1 MAIGEIIGS
10 IFSADA
16 TKKAARTAAG
26 ASREALDLQREIYNQ
41 NRDDLAPYRETG
53 TAALGQLAQLLGINA
68 PQSAP
73 VVAETPAPTGEYT
86 LDPIQLAQVLRP
98 YLDMDLDEVSSDR
111 QYLLDNFPDQMDRIN
126 SPEPT
131 ITLSPVS
138 TLSEALSDSP
148 VSTLSEAL
156 SDPAPTTVP
165 EVEQVEP
172 ATPDYSAFFETP
184 GYQFALSEGL
194 RANEARAAARG
205 RLNSSA
211 TDRSNIRYAT
221 GLADQTYN
229 DYLNRLASM
238 AGIGQTA
245 NTATAG
251 LGANFA
257 NSAGTNIAN
266 AGTARASGYLGQA
279 NTINNAINSY
289 NTTSSINNLIDA
301 LNARRP
307 DSLYDSL
314 YGGMDASNFGY
325 GPSYGL
331 YS

>member
-1 MAIGEIIGS
+1 MGLFEELAGPVVGGLFGLS
-10 IFSADA
+10 ATDRAADA
-16 TKKAARTAAG
+16 TAD
-26 ASREALDLQREIYNQ
+26 ASRDAVALKREIYNQ

-53 TAALGQLAQLLGINA
+53 TAALGQLAQLLGINV

-86 LDPIQLAQVLRP
+86 LDPAQLAQVLQP
-98 YLDMDLDEVSSDR
+98 YLEGNPAGISQER
-111 QYLLDNFPDQMDRIN
+111 QYILDNFPELVDRIN
-126 SPEPT
+126 APEPT
-131 ITLSPVS
+131 VTLSPVGAP
-138 TLSEALSDSP
+138 SES
-148 VSTLSEAL
+148 
-156 SDPAPTTVP
+156 APTTVP
-165 EVEQVEP
+165 ETEQAEP

-184 GYQFALSEGL
+184 GYQFTLNEALT
-194 RANEARAAARG
+194 ANEGRAAARG

-211 TDRSNIRYAT
+211 TDRSNMRYAT

-229 DYLNRLASM
+229 NYLNRLASM

-279 NTINNAINSY
+279 NTINNALNSY
-289 NTTSSINNLIDA
+289 MNYSAYNNLA
-301 LNARRP
+301 N
-307 DSLYDSL
+307 SLYNTPP
-314 YGGMDASNFGY
+314 A
-325 GPSYGL
+325 PSRADF
-331 YS
+331 YSTPAYNLG

>member
-1 MAIGEIIGS
+1 MPIDKIFGS
-10 IFSADA
+10 LISANA

-26 ASREALDLQREIYNQ
+26 ASREATELQREIYNQ

-53 TAALGQLAQLLGINA
+53 TAALGQLAQLLGINV
-68 PQSAP
+68 PQAP
-73 VVAETPAPTGEYT
+73 VATETVAPPTAEYT
-86 LDPIQLAQVLRP
+86 LDPAQLAQILQP
-98 YLDMDLDEVSSDR
+98 YLEGNPAEISSDR
-111 QYLLDNFPDQMDRIN
+111 QYILDNFPDLVEMIG

-131 ITLSPVS
+131 VTLSPVG
-138 TLSEALSDSP
+138 TLSEALTAPVESP
-148 VSTLSEAL
+148 VETAQET
-156 SDPAPTTVP
+156 PA
-165 EVEQVEP
+165 E
-172 ATPDYSAFFETP
+172 PDYSAFFNTP
-184 GYQFALSEGL
+184 GYQFTLNEALK
-194 RANEARAAARG
+194 ANEGRAAARG

-229 DYLNRLASM
+229 NYLNRLASV

-245 NTATAG
+245 NTTTAG

-279 NTINNAINSY
+279 NTLNNMLNSY
-289 NTTSSINNLIDA
+289 NTASALNNLADS
-301 LNARRP
+301 LNTRRP
-307 DSLYDSL
+307 GNLYDSL
-314 YGGMDASNFGY
+314 YGNLDASNFGY
-325 GPSYGL
+325 GADYGA